1 MGLLVIQGGIVYNPC
16 TKKKE
21 QKDLVISG
29 NSIALPGLD
38 AGEAVKKGAKVVQAE
53 GCLVVPGLIDY
64 HIHLFTGNDGG
75 VNPDAVG
82 LPSGVTTEVDGGT
95 CGASNFSSFVNS
107 DAASSI
113 VRVKAYLNVASGG
126 LATGRYTENVNP
138 DFFEKDKIKRLFNH
152 YPDILTALKFRISR
166 NIVETSGKGLFGKP
180 LEETVELAGEIGC
193 PVVVHMN
200 NPVIPPEEASAM
212 LRPGDVFCHMYYG
225 DGDTILDEK
234 GRVKPEIWKA
244 RERGVVFD
252 ACNGRNNFAFKTAV
266 PAVREGFI
274 PDIIST
280 DISPITFYKQPAVSL
295 PYLLSKYMGMGLSL
309 EQVIDC
315 ATINPARL
323 LGMEEELGSLNPG
336 TEADIAVF
344 KVKECQ
350 VTFGD
355 YLGDVLKGDRI
366 LVPQMTIKG
375 GEIVYC
381 QMDFNCN

>member
-1 MGLLVIQGGIVYNPC
+1 
-16 TKKKE
+16 
-21 QKDLVISG
+21 
-29 NSIALPGLD
+29 
-38 AGEAVKKGAKVVQAE
+38 
-53 GCLVVPGLIDY
+53 
-64 HIHLFTGNDGG
+64 
-75 VNPDAVG
+75 
-82 LPSGVTTEVDGGT
+82 
-95 CGASNFSSFVNS
+95 
-107 DAASSI
+107 
-113 VRVKAYLNVASGG
+113 
-126 LATGRYTENVNP
+126 
-138 DFFEKDKIKRLFNH
+138 
-152 YPDILTALKFRISR
+152 
-166 NIVETSGKGLFGKP
+166 
-180 LEETVELAGEIGC
+180 
-193 PVVVHMN
+193 MN

-381 QMDFNCN
+381 QTDFNCN

>member
-381 QMDFNCN
+381 QTDFNCN

>member
-1 MGLLVIQGGIVYNPC
+1 
-16 TKKKE
+16 
-21 QKDLVISG
+21 
-29 NSIALPGLD
+29 
-38 AGEAVKKGAKVVQAE
+38 
-53 GCLVVPGLIDY
+53 
-64 HIHLFTGNDGG
+64 
-75 VNPDAVG
+75 
-82 LPSGVTTEVDGGT
+82 
-95 CGASNFSSFVNS
+95 
-107 DAASSI
+107 
-113 VRVKAYLNVASGG
+113 
-126 LATGRYTENVNP
+126 
-138 DFFEKDKIKRLFNH
+138 
-152 YPDILTALKFRISR
+152 
-166 NIVETSGKGLFGKP
+166 
-180 LEETVELAGEIGC
+180 
-193 PVVVHMN
+193 
-200 NPVIPPEEASAM
+200 M